1 MRHLY
6 TAAEAVRALGIPL
19 GTITAW
25 RHKGLLFE
33 YGLSSDPRPRP
44 MYDRDDLIALRD
56 GTKRRVA
63 RRPRKRR
70 GGGTCF
76 GTKEGVE

>member
-1 MRHLY
+1 VKHLY

-19 GTITAW
+19 GSITAW
-25 RHKGLLFE
+25 RAKGLLHE
-33 YGLSSDPRPRP
+33 YGLTENRRP
-44 MYDRDDLIALRD
+44 MYDRQDLIALRD

-63 RRPRKRR
+63 RRPRKPR
-70 GGGTCF
+70 GEGTCF

>member
-25 RHKGLLFE
+25 RAKGLLYE
-33 YGLSSDPRPRP
+33 YGLTDRGQR
-44 MYDRDDLIALRD
+44 MYDRQDLISLRD

-63 RRPRKRR
+63 RRPRKPR